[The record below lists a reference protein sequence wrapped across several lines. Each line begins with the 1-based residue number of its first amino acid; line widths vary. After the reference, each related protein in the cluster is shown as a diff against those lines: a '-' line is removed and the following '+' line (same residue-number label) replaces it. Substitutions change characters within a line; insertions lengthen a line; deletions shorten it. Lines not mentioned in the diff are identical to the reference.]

1 MLDVSDILFFSYRGV
16 EPKIAYR
23 GASSFMDLYPNHYQH
38 YTSQYLEKRN
48 GILVEEQSGRP
59 PDRGIQDFGEIR
71 ESSGIRQETGTDP
84 VWAASS

>member
-1 MLDVSDILFFSYRGV
+1 MLDVLGILFFPSRGV
-16 EPKIAYR
+16 VLKIAYR
-23 GASSFMDLYPNHYQH
+23 RASSFVYLYPNHYQH